1 MMWLRLHQ
9 LVLQIFIIMFRYE
22 LQFVDLIA
30 RIQQAIAYL
39 IINHLPYQ
47 RLNFASILEVDSL
60 EWQRN
65 LTFNRLQAQTIV
77 DSAHDLT
84 HFD

>member
-1 MMWLRLHQ
+1 MKQLRL
-9 LVLQIFIIMFRYE
+9 QILIIMIHYE
-22 LQFVDLIA
+22 LQIVIDLIA
-30 RIQQAIAYL
+30 RIQWAIAYL

-47 RLNFASILEVDSL
+47 RLNFAFALEDDFLVQQGL
-60 EWQRN
+60 
-65 LTFNRLQAQTIV
+65 LTTIRLQIETIT